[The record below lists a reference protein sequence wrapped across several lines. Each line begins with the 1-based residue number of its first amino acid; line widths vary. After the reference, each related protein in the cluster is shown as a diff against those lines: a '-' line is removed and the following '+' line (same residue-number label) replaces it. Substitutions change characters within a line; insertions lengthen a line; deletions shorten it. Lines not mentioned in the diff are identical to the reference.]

1 MLKNPLAI
9 FLLIFVS
16 CTAALGQNSYRAERQ
31 QMVNVQIK
39 QRGVEDLST
48 LVAMN
53 TVPRHQFVPQDQQ
66 AYAYEDRPLP
76 IGYGQTISQPYIVG
90 YMTDALS
97 LDAQDKVLE
106 VGTGSGYQAAVL
118 SEIVDSVFTIEIVA
132 ELATA
137 SASRL
142 NDLGYANVFV
152 KHADGYHG
160 WEEHGP
166 FDAIM
171 VTAASEFIP
180 PPLIEQ
186 LKDGGKM
193 IIPVGS
199 PYSVQHLV
207 LVTKSGSEVR
217 TKNLLPVRFV
227 PFTRN

>member
-1 MLKNPLAI
+1 MIGRA
-9 FLLIFVS
+9 LILVVLVTICPS
-16 CTAALGQNSYRAERQ
+16 LQAQDSYLNARK
-31 QMVNVQIK
+31 QMVKIQIK
-39 QRGVEDLST
+39 QRGVDDQPT
-48 LVAMN
+48 LLAMN
-53 TVPRHQFVPQDQQ
+53 TVPRHQFVPLDQQ
-66 AYAYEDRPLP
+66 AHAYEDRPLP

-90 YMTDALS
+90 YMTDVLS
-97 LDAQDKVLE
+97 LNEKDKVLE
-106 VGTGSGYQAAVL
+106 IGTGSGYQAAVL
-118 SEIVDSVFTIEIVA
+118 SEIVDSVFTIEIVP

-137 SASRL
+137 AENRL
-142 NDLGYANVFV
+142 GNLGYANVLV

-160 WEEHGP
+160 WKERGP

-186 LKDGGKM
+186 LNDGGKM

-207 LVTKSGSEVR
+207 LVTKEGSKVR

>member
-1 MLKNPLAI
+1 MSKDPLAI
-9 FLLIFVS
+9 LSIVLVFS
-16 CTAALGQNSYRAERQ
+16 TAVVGQNSYQAERQ
-31 QMVNVQIK
+31 KMVNAQIK
-39 QRGVEDLST
+39 QRGVKDLST
-48 LVAMN
+48 LLAMN
-53 TVPRHQFVPQDQQ
+53 TVPRHQFVPLEQQ
-66 AYAYEDRPLP
+66 AHAYEDRPLP

-90 YMTDALS
+90 YMTEVLS
-97 LDAQDKVLE
+97 LDAKDKVLE

-118 SEIVDSVFTIEIVA
+118 AEIVDSVFTIEIVP

-137 SASRL
+137 AASRL
-142 NDLGYANVFV
+142 NDLGYRSVFV
-152 KHADGYHG
+152 KQADGYHG
-160 WEEHGP
+160 WEEGGP

-186 LKDGGKM
+186 LKNGGKM

-199 PYSVQHLV
+199 PYNVQHLV
-207 LVTKSGSEVR
+207 LVTKEGTQVR